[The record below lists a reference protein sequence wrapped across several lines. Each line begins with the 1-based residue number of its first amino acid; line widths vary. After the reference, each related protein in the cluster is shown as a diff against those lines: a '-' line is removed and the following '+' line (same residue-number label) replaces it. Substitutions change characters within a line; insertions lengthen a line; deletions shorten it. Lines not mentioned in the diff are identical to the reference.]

1 MASNDATPAE
11 YLTGQR
17 RHRRIVYQAEMRRPF
32 MHSRDLDIIEGQYV
46 DREGDPIGRLL
57 MTEGGDDNTFL
68 VLPEEN
74 IPLVHVEATLEA
86 DRRVV
91 SYTQAVG
98 LLYEPEETPVRGVR
112 ELGER
117 WEAGDLVVYVFETD
131 DDALAAQA
139 PTA

>member
-1 MASNDATPAE
+1 MATNDAAPQK
-11 YLTGQR
+11 YLTGHR
-17 RHRRIVYQAEMRRPF
+17 RHRRIVYQVEMRRPF
-32 MHSRDLDIIEGQYV
+32 MHSRDLDIIEGEYR
-46 DREGDPIGRLL
+46 DREGDLIGQLV
-57 MTEGGDDNTFL
+57 MNEGGDDNTFL

-98 LLYEPEETPVRGVR
+98 LLYEPEETPVKGVR

-139 PTA
+139 PSA